1 MTRLILQLSFL
12 VGILIGCK
20 PIQLDEAFPERTT
33 FHIPDGV
40 SLRTEDRSCVIKYSS
55 EELIKLYFQKK
66 ENLISNDLLFK
77 AAELFN
83 KINPSINLQPTPYIF
98 ESNVY
103 FSVGNASLANDP
115 SGATYDSGVYPLA
128 WNEIVYKGLNWRSD
142 FAFRAF
148 TLKTFD
154 AERRYQS
161 YIFTLGRMLGLP
173 ENSNKQSWMYPY
185 YEAGVKKEFTQ
196 DELSFLQQITSQ
208 CTTGDEVTSTSSPN
222 ILADGTVGLSVNFKF
237 SKDFK
242 IKKVGVI
249 ISENPDSL
257 NVNHSDYYCE
267 KVTSTTGTVILST
280 QTLNAN
286 TTYYY
291 KGFLYG
297 NNGVVTES
305 QTKKFTIP
313 NREHNKWTKTLFS
326 GYIPEKDKPVFAF
339 NGYFYS
345 DLHFTEK
352 ANEQYVLK
360 INQQTGEIIE
370 KIYLPVPQGNNTVYF
385 LNNSIY
391 ILHFESNIQFRC
403 YKFQLDTRVLSSIPV
418 PIPNFVQGALD
429 YKRILF
435 FNNPSGIYVIPY
447 HSFTNGVAGT
457 YFSNVYKLDF
467 EKLTFQDFGKAPIQ
481 QGDSNFTSAF
491 SLTSPE
497 SANSSVV
504 YSFFRGVVNVLNFDL
519 QQKTTS
525 VTVKPNLGYIQNIP
539 ITNTDVNSQIAI
551 NSSIYYTISD
561 KSIYRFLSNTKNDLD
576 YLIYSFTDD
585 YYSYNNYF
593 SSSVPI
599 QSNLTDVNKGS
610 VRNLFQVYDPVNESV
625 KTLGVPFE
633 AMFKGDIWKGSFR
646 PRFIDGG
653 DKIYFLA
660 TNYKN
665 YSTLWVYHK

>member
-1 MTRLILQLSFL
+1 MNRLILQLSLL

-33 FHIPDGV
+33 FYIPDGV
-40 SLRTEDRSCVIKYSS
+40 SLKSENRSCVIKYCS

-66 ENLISNDLLFK
+66 ENLISNDLLFQ
-77 AAELFN
+77 AAEFFN
-83 KINPSINLQPTPYIF
+83 KINPSINLKPTPYIF

-103 FSVGNASLANDP
+103 FSDGNASLANDP
-115 SGATYDSGVYPLA
+115 SGATYDSGVYPQG
-128 WNEIVYKGLNWRSD
+128 WNEIVFKGLSARSD

-154 AERRYQS
+154 NERRYQS

-185 YEAGVKKEFTQ
+185 YEAGVKKEFSQ
-196 DELSFLQQITSQ
+196 EELSFLQNIASQ
-208 CTTGDEVTSTSSPN
+208 CSTGDVVESTNAPN
-222 ILADGTVGLSVNFKF
+222 ITAEGTVGFSVNFKF

-242 IKKVGVI
+242 LKKAGII

-257 NVNHSDYYCE
+257 NVNHSNYYCE

-280 QTLNAN
+280 QNLNAN

-297 NNGVVTES
+297 NNGVVMEN
-305 QTKKFTIP
+305 QIKKLTIP

-326 GYIPEKDKPVFAF
+326 GYIPENDKPVFAY

-345 DLHFTEK
+345 DLHSTNK
-352 ANEQYVLK
+352 ADEQYVLK
-360 INQQTGEIIE
+360 ISPQTGEIIE
-370 KIYLPVPQGNNTVYF
+370 KVYLSVPQGNNTVYF

-391 ILHFESNIQFRC
+391 ILHFESNIQLRC
-403 YKFQLDTRVLSSIPV
+403 YKFQLDTRVLSSILV
-418 PIPNFVQGALD
+418 PIPNFIQGALD
-429 YKRILF
+429 YKSILF
-435 FNNPSGIYVIPY
+435 FNNPSGIFVIPY

-457 YFSNVYKLDF
+457 IFSNVYKLDF
-467 EKLTFQDFGKAPIQ
+467 ETLMFQDFGKAPIE
-481 QGDSNFTSAF
+481 QGNDDFTSP
-491 SLTSPE
+491 LTSPE

-504 YSFFRGVVNVLNFDL
+504 YNNYRGVVKVLNFNL
-519 QQKTTS
+519 LQKTTS
-525 VTVKPNLGYIQNIP
+525 VTVKPKLSYIQSIR
-539 ITNTDVNSQIAI
+539 ITNTDVNSKIAI
-551 NSSIYYTISD
+551 NNSIYYTISD

-576 YLIYSFTDD
+576 YLIYDFDDD
-585 YYSYNNYF
+585 YYSYNDYF
-593 SSSVPI
+593 TSSTPI
-599 QSNLTDVNKGS
+599 QSNLTDLNRGS
-610 VRNLFQVYDPVNESV
+610 IRNLFQVYDPVTESI

-633 AMFKGDIWKGSFR
+633 AMFEGDIWKGSFR